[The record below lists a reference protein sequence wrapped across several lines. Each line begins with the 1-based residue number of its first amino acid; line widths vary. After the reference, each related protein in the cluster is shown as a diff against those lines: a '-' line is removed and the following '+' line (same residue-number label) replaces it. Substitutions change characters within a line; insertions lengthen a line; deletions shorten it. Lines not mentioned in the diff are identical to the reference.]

1 MIFYKIVQY
10 EIFIFTN
17 LSGLKYMITARQLNS
32 DNNPVYGAYIMG
44 RYWHFTVL
52 HGVYYSVHTGL
63 NAADDGIKQIFGVL
77 KKTKQFI
84 DNMI

>member
-1 MIFYKIVQY
+1 
-10 EIFIFTN
+10 
-17 LSGLKYMITARQLNS
+17 
-32 DNNPVYGAYIMG
+32 MG